1 MLPVRCVAG
10 GTLLALALLF
20 PAIAAGASRCEG
32 RGPALQNGPLIVDRT
47 AQPWKE
53 PTTTGLYT
61 ISQRGRGLRRLTT
74 QRRGFSDGR
83 GFSVAASPDGRSVSY
98 VHSGL
103 PVGVTGTVEVV
114 SLQTRRFRRL
124 TTAARPYLTPA
135 TWSADG
141 RRIAFTGWV
150 AGPSEDLSTWLVRP
164 NGTGARQLPVTGG
177 RFFASHYSPNGRC
190 LVGRAVGETGPND
203 VAIIGAA
210 GGEFTRVPAVQERF
224 AWTKPSGEPRGPRAF
239 RFTPD
244 GRRIAFVADSS
255 SGPVVAYSIKLDGS
269 GLREIATMRSVDD
282 APVFSPD
289 GRFVAYGDRRGTMVR
304 RVSGGPARRLLK
316 GSWIKAWAPRPR

>member
-1 MLPVRCVAG
+1 MLAVHRVAM
-10 GTLLALALLF
+10 GTLLALALVF
-20 PAIAAGASRCEG
+20 PAGAAGASRCEG

-47 AQPWKE
+47 AQPSKK

-61 ISQRGRGLRRLTT
+61 VSQSGRGLRRLTT

-83 GFSVAASPDGRSVSY
+83 RFVAASPDGRFVSY
-98 VHSGL
+98 VHSG
-103 PVGVTGTVEVV
+103 PVPGATATVEVV
-114 SLQTRRFRRL
+114 SLRTRRFRTL
-124 TTAARPYLTPA
+124 TTAARPLTSSPP

-141 RRIAFTGWV
+141 RWIAFPGYDVDT
-150 AGPSEDLSTWLVRP
+150 LLVRP

-177 RFFASHYSPNGRC
+177 RFFASHFSPNGRC

-224 AWTKPSGEPRGPRAF
+224 GWTRPSGEPRGAGAL

-244 GRRIAFVADSS
+244 GRRIAFLADSS
-255 SGPVVAYSIKLDGS
+255 NGSVAAYSIKLDGT
-269 GLREIATMRSVDD
+269 GLREIATVRSVDD

-289 GRFVAYGDRRGTMVR
+289 GRLVAYGDRRGTMVR
-304 RVSGGPARRLLK
+304 KVSGGPARRLLK